1 IRRLNREELTSD
13 DFAYLDKEEVRWEEV
28 ERLETGFYETGRK
41 DGRKE
46 GKEEGKEET
55 ALDMLKFGLDIKD
68 VSKITGI
75 PVSRLK
81 DQIDQNGTDG
91 NHK

>member
-1 IRRLNREELTSD
+1 RRLNREELTSD

-46 GKEEGKEET
+46 GKKEGKEEGKEET

-81 DQIDQNGTDG
+81 EQIDQTG
-91 NHK
+91 